1 MLVVRTTERPAH
13 PVGQFI
19 RAQQSIEPHDLT
31 LAMNPFG
38 LDGVQPR
45 ALLRQKAIDDPYP
58 TAALLDFS
66 IMFAEPSSDLPGDVP
81 ACVVPDEKKG
91 LLAKSFELLAAPRE
105 KPRGYGAHGPAVDEP
120 YPYVLEPWKV
130 EAVAGDGL
138 RLGVVFGDRLLDHA
152 RGLALLA
159 EGARGWRGWSPPR
172 PSFRLGPPRRRPRR
186 PSPESTGYSHTRTP
200 SASGGASP

>member
-19 RAQQSIEPHDLT
+19 RAQQSIELHDLA

-45 ALLRQKAIDDPYP
+45 ALLRQKATDDPYP

-66 IMFAEPSSDLPGDVP
+66 IVFAEPSSDLPGDVP

-105 KPRGYGAHGPAVDEP
+105 PAQRGSCSLP
-120 YPYVLEPWKV
+120 
-130 EAVAGDGL
+130 
-138 RLGVVFGDRLLDHA
+138 
-152 RGLALLA
+152 
-159 EGARGWRGWSPPR
+159 
-172 PSFRLGPPRRRPRR
+172 
-186 PSPESTGYSHTRTP
+186 TP
-200 SASGGASP
+200 SSTKLWARKSSAWKWCRAAAARITDSPAPMS